1 MMMNSTTSTM
11 DCETQKGGRALL
23 SGGCQYLSIRK
34 EIKGREFWRC
44 CLQTCVARAKTVGDQ
59 LEAALKKKYKQ
70 MKHIEVQQNKDRMS
84 AGQVSISEYL
94 DAIGHL

>member
-1 MMMNSTTSTM
+1 M

-44 CLQTCVARAKTVGDQ
+44 FLQTCAARAKTVGDQ
-59 LEAALKKKYKQ
+59 LEAALKKKYRQ

-94 DAIGHL
+94 DAIGYK